1 MVLPAATKVVA
12 GDMEDLGWF
21 SLWKPMETTGWRYIE
36 TGFKQTFGY
45 HRTIVLIPAITC
57 YNML

>member
-1 MVLPAATKVVA
+1 METYGGEATDFWKPM
-12 GDMEDLGWF
+12 GKPMG
-21 SLWKPMETTGWRYIE
+21 KPMETTGWRYIE

-45 HRTIVLIPAITC
+45 HSSHPVMTC